1 MKTVLITGGTG
12 FVGRHLTELL
22 LQNNYAVIVLTR
34 NEKLAKQNS
43 IYAYWNVEKDI
54 IDENAIAK
62 ADYIVHLAGV
72 SITEKRWTEKR
83 KRELIDSRV
92 NSGKLLFDVL
102 NKVPNKVQAVI
113 SASAIGWYD
122 GEKNRADKNYFHV
135 EDEKSG
141 NDFLANICKAWE
153 ESVEPVRKFG
163 IRLVTLR
170 LGIVLS
176 RDGGMLKELSK
187 SLRNGIA
194 LVFGFGKQTISWI
207 SIHDLCRMFLF
218 SIENGFMSGI
228 YNAVTPNPVT
238 QKQLVTTFAKNE
250 KENMFIRI
258 YIPSFILKIML
269 GEMSIELLKSTAV
282 SSNKIQQSN
291 FVFNY
296 PDINSALQNS

>member
-34 NEKLAKQNS
+34 NEKLAKQNN
-43 IYAYWNVEKDI
+43 IYAYWNVEKNI

-62 ADYIVHLAGV
+62 ADYIVHLAGA

-83 KRELIDSRV
+83 KKELIDSRV
-92 NSGKLLFDVL
+92 NSGKLLVDVL
-102 NKVPNKVQAVI
+102 NKIPNKVQAVI
-113 SASAIGWYD
+113 STSAISWYD
-122 GEKNRADKNYFHV
+122 GGKNKADKNYFHV

-141 NDFLANICKAWE
+141 NDFLANTCKAWE
-153 ESVEPVRKFG
+153 ESVEPVRKLG

-176 RDGGMLKELSK
+176 RDGGMLKELLK
-187 SLRNGIA
+187 LLRNSIA

-238 QKQLVTTFAKNE
+238 QKQLITTFAKKE
-250 KENMFIRI
+250 KGNMFIRI
-258 YIPSFILKIML
+258 YIPFFVLKIML